1 MWRPSA
7 SLLLIVAAPNVLT
20 WAAYRLDKLCAR
32 RQWRRISERTLL
44 LLTLFGGVGA
54 LTAMY
59 AHHHRHKS
67 QKTSFVVA
75 ATLATLLQLAVLGG
89 LGYWIATAPRG

>member
-7 SLLLIVAAPNVLT
+7 PLLLIVAAPNLLT

-44 LLTLFGGVGA
+44 LLTLFGGIGA
-54 LTAMY
+54 LIAMY

-67 QKTSFVVA
+67 QKTAFRVT
-75 ATLATLLQLAVLGG
+75 ATLATLLQLAALGG
-89 LGYWIATAPRG
+89 LGYWIATRPGG

>member
-7 SLLLIVAAPNVLT
+7 PMLLIVVAPNLLT

-44 LLTLFGGVGA
+44 LLTLFGGIGA
-54 LTAMY
+54 LIAMY

-67 QKTSFVVA
+67 QKTSFLVT
-75 ATLATLLQLAVLGG
+75 ATLATLLQLAALACLVYL
-89 LGYWIATAPRG
+89 IATAPRT